1 MSAAFLEIFAEL
13 RAIMLEAAPG
23 MTVAEDSPGNLTLRT
38 HWIEARTGQPAWFGW
53 IAIKKSYVAYHI
65 MPLYTLAALEAA
77 VPEGL
82 ARRRQGKT
90 CFNVKIADEAVFAQ
104 LRQLT
109 ALAARMEPDLRA
121 AIGA

>member
-1 MSAAFLEIFAEL
+1 MSVLFQNIFAEL

-23 MTVAEDSPGNLTLRT
+23 MTVAEDSPSNLTLKT

-65 MPLYTLAALEAA
+65 MPLYTLPALEAA

-82 ARRRQGKT
+82 ATRRQGKT
-90 CFNVKIADEAVFAQ
+90 CFNVKKTDDAVFAQ
-104 LRQLT
+104 LRELT

>member
-1 MSAAFLEIFAEL
+1 MSDIFLDIFAQL

-23 MTVAEDSPGNLTLRT
+23 MAIAEDSAANLTLKT

-65 MPLYTLAALEAA
+65 MPLYTLPALEAA
-77 VPEGL
+77 VPVGL
-82 ARRRQGKT
+82 AKRRQGKT
-90 CFNVKIADEAVFAQ
+90 CFNVKKADGAVFAQ
-104 LRQLT
+104 LRELT
-109 ALAARMEPDLRA
+109 ALAAQMEPDLRA

>member
-1 MSAAFLEIFAEL
+1 MSVLFQDIFAEL

-23 MTVAEDSPGNLTLRT
+23 MTVAEDSPSNLTLKT

-65 MPLYTLAALEAA
+65 MPLYTLPALEAA

-82 ARRRQGKT
+82 ATRRQGKT
-90 CFNVKIADEAVFAQ
+90 CFNVKKTDDAVFAQ
-104 LRQLT
+104 LRELT